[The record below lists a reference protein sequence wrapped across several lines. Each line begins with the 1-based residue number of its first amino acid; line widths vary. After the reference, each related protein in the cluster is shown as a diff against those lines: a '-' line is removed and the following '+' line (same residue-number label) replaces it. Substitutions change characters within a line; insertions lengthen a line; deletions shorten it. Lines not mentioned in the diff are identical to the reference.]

1 MFSKERFSFA
11 YNLLAT
17 EPYLMTIG
25 CRHVPPSTLAVLAG
39 ISISSLTGIHGVPLL
54 RHRRQG
60 LSFSHLILAAAQ
72 AVQATVVLLLS
83 DDLLFLFLLAA
94 SE

>member
-1 MFSKERFSFA
+1 MPF
-11 YNLLAT
+11 
-17 EPYLMTIG
+17 
-25 CRHVPPSTLAVLAG
+25 
-39 ISISSLTGIHGVPLL
+39 L

-60 LSFSHLILAAAQ
+60 LSFSHLFLAAAQ